1 METTP
6 SEEPQF
12 EETEKGA
19 EEPAF
24 EEEEQAGDTGEEES
38 AGLDA
43 APTGP

>member
-38 AGLDA
+38 AGLDE

>member
-12 EETEKGA
+12 EETEEGA
-19 EEPAF
+19 DEPAF
-24 EEEEQAGDTGEEES
+24 DEEEQAGDTGEGES
-38 AGLDA
+38 AGLDE